1 MEEVTESS
9 VRTTQET
16 FMPLVLQSNLESD
29 ATQLQVTRMQILT
42 FLVDHRVTSCSPFLL
57 ELFFQFS

>member
-16 FMPLVLQSNLESD
+16 FMPLVLQSYLESD
-29 ATQLQVTRMQILT
+29 ATQL
-42 FLVDHRVTSCSPFLL
+42 L
-57 ELFFQFS
+57 ELDADSYFPS

>member
-16 FMPLVLQSNLESD
+16 FMPLVLQSYLESD
-29 ATQLQVTRMQILT
+29 ATSYSSWMQILT

-57 ELFFQFS
+57 ELFFHFS